1 MGLHISRLEVRNFR
15 NFQHL
20 VIDKFPAHAVIVG
33 ENGVGKSNLL
43 EAIRLVLDPSLPDS
57 RRMLREEDIWEGH
70 PTGLS
75 GGAEVTVVVDL
86 QGYDDDDDA
95 KSVLSSAAVGFV
107 PYIARLTYRF
117 APRVEVHTTAD
128 SGLQPS
134 ERPLTARDYDF
145 IAFGGADETSDIR
158 AIRREVALRVLP
170 ALRDAEGD
178 LQNWRRS
185 PLRLRRQVLQI

>member
-95 KSVLSSAAVGFV
+95 KSVLSSAAVGF
-107 PYIARLTYRF
+107 PISLGL
-117 APRVEVHTTAD
+117 PTA
-128 SGLQPS
+128 L
-134 ERPLTARDYDF
+134 
-145 IAFGGADETSDIR
+145 
-158 AIRREVALRVLP
+158 LP
-170 ALRDAEGD
+170 AS
-178 LQNWRRS
+178 RS
-185 PLRLRRQVLQI
+185 TPPPIPAYSPANGR